1 MENPTSRMVA
11 LLAAMRRERNGAVA
25 DGMRWYGADY
35 GLNYG
40 VSLPTVRAI
49 ARACEPDHA
58 FARMLYRQEVREL
71 RLAALHLASPS
82 SLTIDELPAWAAGII
97 NSEVAGEAAFALL
110 GRAPVLPL
118 IFERSRES
126 DEPLLVY
133 AALMAAARWSGPPA
147 EWAFRAVG
155 AVRRMGGEVAA
166 GRLAAWAE
174 RLAVQGATAL
184 LAAIGEHDAANRQAV
199 FRAADS
205 LGDAPAAVTLREEL
219 AWRWEP

>member
-1 MENPTSRMVA
+1 MENHTSRMVA

-118 IFERSRES
+118 IFERWCES

-155 AVRRMGGEVAA
+155 GASDGRR
-166 GRLAAWAE
+166 GRRRPPAAWAE

-184 LAAIGEHDAANRQAV
+184 LAAIGEHNAANRQAV